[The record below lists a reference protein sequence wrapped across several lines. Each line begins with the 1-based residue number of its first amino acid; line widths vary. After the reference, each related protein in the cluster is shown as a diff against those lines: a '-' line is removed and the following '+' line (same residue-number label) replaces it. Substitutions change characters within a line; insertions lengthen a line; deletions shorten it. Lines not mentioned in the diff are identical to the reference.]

1 MKRKGCEAVEDI
13 DDLSSDNNG
22 PDEED
27 KLPGDYGDS
36 SDEGPDDMGTEE
48 GEDKADEE
56 EDKTNLMETMKMD
69 QGLTLQDQRTQDLM
83 AVLAVEKAVAVLVV
97 EEAVVV
103 LAVGEEVAAGE
114 EVAEEVVAEEVVAE
128 EEVAAGQAMVTS
140 QTRKLEARKRIVEKI
155 CTLLQM
161 QRRRVDREIPK
172 FLDLRAPKKLTKC
185 LETWRIK

>member
-56 EDKTNLMETMKMD
+56 EDKAD
-69 QGLTLQDQRTQDLM
+69 
-83 AVLAVEKAVAVLVV
+83 
-97 EEAVVV
+97 
-103 LAVGEEVAAGE
+103 
-114 EVAEEVVAEEVVAE
+114 E
-128 EEVAAGQAMVTS
+128 EEDKSDGDDEDD
-140 QTRKLEARKRIVEKI
+140 KARIR
-155 CTLLQM
+155 
-161 QRRRVDREIPK
+161 D
-172 FLDLRAPKKLTKC
+172 
-185 LETWRIK
+185 